1 MSALGPKKK
10 ILLYIL
16 IGIVAAA
23 VVISLVLDIITN
35 NGGRVVLVGAIAGI
49 VVAAAVFLVFNLISK
64 KNSEANAFEEEG
76 EESRFTRTRNKKN
89 KNDVFEAAGFEDDF
103 SQQDYNGFDDFDDRM
118 DDEMIIEQQVD
129 QNEVK
134 NRFDMPP
141 SQQLREKGFFGRK
154 TAEEETDN
162 IESFESEEDEDIVW
176 NEPEYDDSFD
186 TESESLYENEFEDSG
201 FEDEDFGKP
210 VIAFGD
216 PAPTEE
222 NNASEEYEQEHYS
235 EYSEEPAEVEEA
247 FETDAEYNEPQY
259 EENEHEEPQSE
270 ETYSEP
276 EIEEEPAEPQP
287 EPQNSLLLKDI
298 APGMVVAS
306 QSPGQTLESFYA
318 DMSEEDIIYRDC
330 VEVWSSAAKNPMMK
344 ILEKL
349 KNIDDKKVA
358 GELGRDCEY
367 VNAMIDRMLYFTQL
381 EMIDQALNMQV
392 YNYSVLVKEC
402 LKRFSPFFTEKKISL
417 LWKGLDVN
425 VITDKRW
432 FIFAMTQ
439 VIFNSIEFTPHGG
452 KIAVSAKKADDYVDL
467 IIDDSGEGMDEE
479 ELPYAFTAGFMG
491 DEAPNPDDTR
501 TGMGLFITRSVLQKL
516 GGECM
521 AESSKGKGMRIV
533 IRLPAMKEEAES

>member
-1 MSALGPKKK
+1 MSTLGPKKK
-10 ILLYIL
+10 NLLIILGGIIAGAL
-16 IGIVAAA
+16 I
-23 VVISLVLDIITN
+23 ISVVLDILMN
-35 NGGRVVLVGAIAGI
+35 NGGRVILVGAIAGI
-49 VVAAAVFLVFNLISK
+49 VIAAIVFLVLNIMSK
-64 KNSEANAFEEEG
+64 KSSSGDYDEFAEEG
-76 EESRFTRTRNKKN
+76 RFTRSRRNKERSDN
-89 KNDVFEAAGFEDDF
+89 LFDAAGFEEGD
-103 SQQDYNGFDDFDDRM
+103 SLQDEGGFADFDD
-118 DDEMIIEQQVD
+118 ELVIEPEQQPVIP
-129 QNEVK
+129 
-134 NRFDMPP
+134 NRFAKLP
-141 SQQLREKGFFGRK
+141 SEQLREKGFFGRQS
-154 TAEEETDN
+154 TEPE
-162 IESFESEEDEDIVW
+162 ESFEPEENEENTVW
-176 NEPEYDDSFD
+176 DEPEYDDSFD
-186 TESESLYENEFEDSG
+186 TGFENEGYSDMEFDA
-201 FEDEDFGKP
+201 P

-216 PAPTEE
+216 PVPNEDVFAEE
-222 NNASEEYEQEHYS
+222 LPAENDEEVIEFEAEISEES
-235 EYSEEPAEVEEA
+235 EFEEV
-247 FETDAEYNEPQY
+247 QY
-259 EENEHEEPQSE
+259 EEP
-270 ETYSEP
+270 ETETQP
-276 EIEEEPAEPQP
+276 EIIVQP
-287 EPQNSLLLKDI
+287 EPVPEAKNELLLKDI

-306 QSPGQTLESFYA
+306 QAPGQTLESFYA

-349 KNIDDKKVA
+349 KNIEDKKVA

-452 KIAVSAKKADDYVDL
+452 KIAVSAKKTDDYVDL
-467 IIDDSGEGMDEE
+467 IIDDNGEGMDEE

-521 AESSKGKGMRIV
+521 AESTKGKGMRIV
-533 IRLPAMKEEAES
+533 IRLPAMKEETEN

>member
-10 ILLYIL
+10 NQLFIMLGVIA
-16 IGIVAAA
+16 GA
-23 VVISLVLDIITN
+23 VIISLVLDIMTN
-35 NGGRVVLVGAIAGI
+35 NGGRVILVGAIAGI
-49 VVAAAVFLVFNLISK
+49 IIAAVLFLVFNMLDK
-64 KNSEANAFEEEG
+64 KNAGEEEVSD
-76 EESRFTRTRNKKN
+76 ENRFTRKKN
-89 KNDVFEAAGFEDDF
+89 KDKNTDLFDAAGFNDEPAADGF
-103 SQQDYNGFDDFDDRM
+103 NGFDRFDD
-118 DDEMIIEQQVD
+118 EFVIEPQAEETDRKSQ
-129 QNEVK
+129 
-134 NRFDMPP
+134 FAPP

-154 TAEEETDN
+154 TAEEPSLEPET
-162 IESFESEEDEDIVW
+162 IENEEPVW
-176 NEPEYDDSFD
+176 SEPEYDDSF
-186 TESESLYENEFEDSG
+186 EPQFEGFENDEFAGEEFEA
-201 FEDEDFGKP
+201 P

-216 PAPTEE
+216 PV
-222 NNASEEYEQEHYS
+222 
-235 EYSEEPAEVEEA
+235 PAEEA
-247 FETDAEYNEPQY
+247 FA
-259 EENEHEEPQSE
+259 E
-270 ETYSEP
+270 ETYSEEQFSEQFEESVSFEEEIRP
-276 EIEEEPAEPQP
+276 EISFDSEFAEPQFEEAQYEEP
-287 EPQNSLLLKDI
+287 IQETTAETEIIPEPIPEPEAIQSEPQNNLLLKDV
-298 APGMVVAS
+298 APGMVIAS
-306 QSPGQTLESFYA
+306 QAPGQTLESFYA

-349 KNIDDKKVA
+349 KNIEDKKVA

-439 VIFNSIEFTPHGG
+439 IIFNSIEFTPHGG
-452 KIAVSAKKADDYVDL
+452 KIAVSAKKTDDYVDL
-467 IIDDSGEGMDEE
+467 IIDDSGEGVDEE
-479 ELPYAFTAGFMG
+479 ELPYVFTAGFMG

-501 TGMGLFITRSVLQKL
+501 TGMGLFITRTVLQKL
-516 GGECM
+516 GGEVM

-533 IRLPAMKEEAES
+533 IRLPAMKEETEN

>member
-1 MSALGPKKK
+1 MSTLGPKKK
-10 ILLYIL
+10 NMLIILG
-16 IGIVAAA
+16 GIVAGALI
-23 VVISLVLDIITN
+23 ISVVLDILTN
-35 NGGRVVLVGAIAGI
+35 NGGRVILVGAIAGI
-49 VVAAAVFLVFNLISK
+49 VIAAIVFLVLNLVSK
-64 KNSEANAFEEEG
+64 KSSSDNYGELE
-76 EESRFTRTRNKKN
+76 EESRFTRSRRNKERAG
-89 KNDVFEAAGFEDDF
+89 DLFDAAGFEDDVL
-103 SQQDYNGFDDFDDRM
+103 QDDGGFADFDD
-118 DDEMIIEQQVD
+118 ELVIEPEQQPV
-129 QNEVK
+129 VTS
-134 NRFDMPP
+134 NRFNKLP
-141 SQQLREKGFFGRK
+141 SEQLREKGFFGRQS
-154 TAEEETDN
+154 TEPEEESFEPEEET
-162 IESFESEEDEDIVW
+162 VW
-176 NEPEYDDSFD
+176 EEPEYDDSFD
-186 TESESLYENEFEDSG
+186 NDEYSDMEF
-201 FEDEDFGKP
+201 DEP

-216 PAPTEE
+216 PVP
-222 NNASEEYEQEHYS
+222 SEEVYTDELPAET
-235 EYSEEPAEVEEA
+235 SEEVFEFEEETTEPE
-247 FETDAEYNEPQY
+247 FEEIQY
-259 EENEHEEPQSE
+259 EE
-270 ETYSEP
+270 P
-276 EIEEEPAEPQP
+276 EAEVQVQP
-287 EPQNSLLLKDI
+287 EPIVEPEPAPEPKNELLLKDI

-344 ILEKL
+344 ILDKL
-349 KNIDDKKVA
+349 KNIEDKKVA

-452 KIAVSAKKADDYVDL
+452 KIAVSAKKTDDYVDL

-533 IRLPAMKEEAES
+533 IRLPAMKEEAEN